1 MAAGGCVNKLKH
13 SLYALVLAATLM
25 DPAQASADTIELRSD
40 TWCPYVCDNKAA
52 PGYMVE
58 AFIRIFEK
66 HGHKVNFEIVNWAR
80 AVNETRQNKAHVIVG
95 AMVNDSPD
103 FIFPEKSFG
112 TGDDFFYVPHDSTWS
127 YTGEASLKGKKVG
140 VINGYAYGGL
150 VDDIIR
156 KRKDVFISISGERPL
171 DQLFRMID
179 SKRLDAF
186 IENDAVF
193 RYTLREKKLNPNDY
207 KRVSENVADDP
218 RLWAAFSPKNK
229 KSVAYG
235 KIFSKGIVELRQSGE
250 LAKILAKYGL
260 TDWETPPPRR

>member
-1 MAAGGCVNKLKH
+1 MKILKH
-13 SLYALVLAATLM
+13 YLSPFVLVMTLLWSALAA
-25 DPAQASADTIELRSD
+25 ADTIEVRSD

-52 PGYMVE
+52 PGYMIE
-58 AFIRIFEK
+58 AIVKIFEK
-66 HGHKVNFEIVNWAR
+66 HGHKVNVEIVNWAR
-80 AVNETRQNKAHVIVG
+80 AVNETRQNKATVIVG

-103 FIFPEKSFG
+103 FVFPEKSFG
-112 TGDDFFYVPHDSTWS
+112 TGDDYFYVLKDSNWA
-127 YTGEASLKGKKVG
+127 YTGEASLKGKRVG
-140 VINGYAYGGL
+140 VINGYAYGGK

-156 KRKDVFISISGERPL
+156 KRKDVFISISGEHPL
-171 DQLFRMID
+171 DQLFRMLG

-193 RYTLREKKLNPNDY
+193 RYTLSALKLNPNDY

-250 LAKILAKYGL
+250 LNKILNKYGL
-260 TDWETPPPRR
+260 TDWEPVSR

>member
-1 MAAGGCVNKLKH
+1 MKTFKYLFSSIILVAAFITSK
-13 SLYALVLAATLM
+13 
-25 DPAQASADTIELRSD
+25 QAWADTIEVRSD

-52 PGYMVE
+52 PGYMIE
-58 AFIRIFEK
+58 AIVQIFEK
-66 HGHKVNFEIVNWAR
+66 QGHKVNVEIVNWAR
-80 AVNETRQNKAHVIVG
+80 AVNETRQNKATVIVG
-95 AMVNDSPD
+95 AMINDSPD
-103 FIFPEKSFG
+103 FVFPEKSFG
-112 TGDDFFYVPHDSTWS
+112 TGDDYFYVLKDSNWA
-127 YTGEASLKGKKVG
+127 YTGEASLKGKHVG
-140 VINGYAYGGL
+140 VINGYAYGGK

-156 KRKDVFISISGERPL
+156 KRKDVFISISGEHPL
-171 DQLFRMID
+171 NQLFRMLG

-193 RYTLREKKLNPNDY
+193 RYTLNALKLNPNDY

-250 LAKILAKYGL
+250 LNKILNKYGL
-260 TDWETPPPRR
+260 TDWEPSR